1 MRRRMQLRRTA
12 PQSAF
17 FTLQPNRLMSS
28 PLARRNTV
36 NSRPELR
43 RPSRYTASYSA
54 RRRSR
59 QARGNPNDGE
69 LDARET
75 VAPLFAALRK
85 NFAATLAF
93 HSRAKAVLFV
103 TGAHMGLKGS
113 FRQRFFSSARVFP
126 VSLAPGHGPARFSE
140 EVPRRIR
147 ESRTQAKQTVYATGG
162 DWSRK
167 DACKLEDPFPLS
179 FHSLSGYFFSALS
192 LNVMTTNFA
201 SFAEGLTIDA
211 VAPAGS
217 HAASPP

>member
-1 MRRRMQLRRTA
+1 MSHPEAISCRCNLTTSRMRRRMRLRRTA
-12 PQSAF
+12 PPSAF
-17 FTLQPNRLMSS
+17 LTLQPNRLMFS

-36 NSRPELR
+36 NSRPERR

-59 QARGNPNDGE
+59 QARGNPKGE

-93 HSRAKAVLFV
+93 HACAEAVLFV

-126 VSLAPGHGPARFSE
+126 VSLAPGLGPARSSE
-140 EVPRRIR
+140 EVPRSIR
-147 ESRTQAKQTVYATGG
+147 ESRTQAKQLVYATGRG
-162 DWSRK
+162 WSRK
-167 DACKLEDPFPLS
+167 DAW
-179 FHSLSGYFFSALS
+179 
-192 LNVMTTNFA
+192 
-201 SFAEGLTIDA
+201 
-211 VAPAGS
+211 
-217 HAASPP
+217 

>member
-1 MRRRMQLRRTA
+1 MSHPEAISCRCNLTTSRMRRRMQLRRTA

-126 VSLAPGHGPARFSE
+126 VSLAPGHGRQGFRKKFRAAYASRGPKRNKQSMRPAE
-140 EVPRRIR
+140 
-147 ESRTQAKQTVYATGG
+147 
-162 DWSRK
+162 
-167 DACKLEDPFPLS
+167 
-179 FHSLSGYFFSALS
+179 
-192 LNVMTTNFA
+192 
-201 SFAEGLTIDA
+201 
-211 VAPAGS
+211 AGQGRM
-217 HAASPP
+217 HANWKTLFR